1 MTLFSQEAATMN
13 HQHPS
18 LGDRL
23 VGIALGLFTLLFV
36 AACGSGTGGGPA
48 AGTVTLAMTDAP
60 SDELEALTV
69 TIESATLI
77 GDAGQAPI
85 PLPDDAPITLNLLD
99 LDGINQILA
108 TALVPAGTYS
118 KLRLQISH
126 ATVTWPDETTEPVTI
141 VANGKVDLNFQGV
154 IEIAEGGATTIQLD
168 FSAEDSLKLTET
180 GDGKLILRPQIFV
193 TTGLA
198 ADHPDNPPIDDVAGV
213 IASVDADTHTFELR
227 TFAGTRV
234 TVVVTE
240 TTRIVSHDGEASF
253 ADLHADLRVHV
264 EGALDAQ
271 GRLIATVVHIAPD
284 RPAEFGIV
292 SNLDATAGTFTLQRP
307 HLDPTPVTIQSD
319 TLVLFH
325 GHALTSAA
333 LANGQIV
340 RVGGRFDDTGVL
352 HARVI
357 RIRGDRFAG
366 VVTSITGCATDNT
379 LAVKIGPQRLLA
391 RLALAGVTLPND
403 TIMVQALHDLP
414 CPLIHEGSL
423 VRVWGRLIPDP
434 ANPGGVKFLAARV
447 VVLPGQVFVGTVT
460 EVTPD
465 PANPSVGT
473 FLLTIGADAGA
484 LSNPSGFLVSG
495 TILVHVVDT
504 TLFDSGLTFGPGLL
518 DQRVGVLGRFVRTLS
533 GIQYVAVYV
542 RSALA
547 E

>member
-1 MTLFSQEAATMN
+1 MK

-18 LGDRL
+18 LGARL
-23 VGIALGLFTLLFV
+23 VGIALGLFTIFFV
-36 AACGSGTGGGPA
+36 AACGESGTGGPA

-77 GDAGQAPI
+77 GEPGQVPI
-85 PLPDDAPITLNLLD
+85 PLDDAPITLNLLD
-99 LDGINQILA
+99 LDGINLILA
-108 TALVPAGTYS
+108 TASVPAGTYS

-141 VANGKVDLNFQGV
+141 VADGKVDLNFQGV
-154 IEIAEGGATTIQLD
+154 IEITDGGATTLQLD

-180 GDGKLILRPQIFV
+180 GNGKLILRPQIFV

-198 ADHPDNPPIDDVAGV
+198 ADHPDNPPIDDVAGI
-213 IASVDADTHTFELR
+213 IASVDTDAHTFELR

-240 TTRIVSHDGEASF
+240 TTRIVSHNGEASF
-253 ADLHADLRVHV
+253 ADLRADLRVHV

-271 GRLIATVVHIAPD
+271 GRLVATAVHIAPD
-284 RPAEFGIV
+284 RPAEFGVV

-307 HLDPTPVTIQSD
+307 HLDPTPVQFDAD

-325 GHALTSAA
+325 GQVLASAD

-340 RVGGRFDDTGVL
+340 RVGGRFDDAGVL

-414 CPLIHEGSL
+414 CPLLIHEGSL

-460 EVTPD
+460 QVTPD
-465 PANPSVGT
+465 TVNPSVGS
-473 FLLTIGADAGA
+473 FLLAIGPAAEVLSDAH
-484 LSNPSGFLVSG
+484 GFFVSG
-495 TILVHVVDT
+495 VIRVHVTESTV
-504 TLFDSGLTFGPGLL
+504 FASGLSFPDALVGH
-518 DQRVGVLGRFVRTLS
+518 RVGVLGRFVRTPS
-533 GIQYVAVYV
+533 GVQYVAVYV
-542 RSALA
+542 RSA

>member
-1 MTLFSQEAATMN
+1 MK

-18 LGDRL
+18 LGARL
-23 VGIALGLFTLLFV
+23 VGGAVGLFTLLFV

-60 SDELEALTV
+60 SDALEALTV

-108 TALVPAGTYS
+108 TASVPAGTYS

-193 TTGLA
+193 STGLG
-198 ADHPDNPPIDDVAGV
+198 ADAPDSPPIDDVAGL
-213 IASVDADTHTFELR
+213 IASVDADAHTFELR

-264 EGALDAQ
+264 EGTLDAG
-271 GRLIATVVHIAPD
+271 GRLVATLVHIV
-284 RPAEFGIV
+284 RERFAEYGLITQL
-292 SNLDATAGTFTLQRP
+292 NPTAGTFVLK
-307 HLDPTPVTIQSD
+307 HLAGPDTPVAYSTA
-319 TLVLFH
+319 TRVFFL
-325 GHALTSAA
+325 GHMLTTADLS
-333 LANGQIV
+333 NGQLV
-340 RVGGRFDDTGVL
+340 RVGGEVDGAGVL
-352 HARVI
+352 QASVI
-357 RIRGDRFAG
+357 RIRLDRFAG
-366 VVTSITGCATDNT
+366 VVTDASACTSQT
-379 LAVKIGPQRLLA
+379 LTVRVGPQRLLA
-391 RLALAGVTLPND
+391 RLALAGITLPSD
-403 TIMVQALHDLP
+403 AIAVEAQHSLP
-414 CPLIHEGSL
+414 CGLIHAGSV
-423 VRVWGRLIPDP
+423 VRVWGRLVPDP
-434 ANPGGVKFLAARV
+434 AEPGGVKFLAARV

-460 EVTPD
+460 QVTPD
-465 PANPSVGT
+465 PANLSVGT

-484 LSNPSGFLVSG
+484 LSNLNGFLVSG
-495 TILVHVVDT
+495 TIRVHVVET
-504 TLFDSGLTFGPGLL
+504 TLFESGLAFGPDLL
-518 DQRVGVLGRFVRTLS
+518 DQRVGVLGRFERTS
-533 GIQYVAVYV
+533 TGVKYVAVYV
-542 RSALA
+542 RSAPA
-547 E
+547 

>member
-1 MTLFSQEAATMN
+1 MTHS
-13 HQHPS
+13 HPTR
-18 LGDRL
+18 GARL
-23 VGIALGLFTLLFV
+23 LVAVLGLLALLGLS
-36 AACGSGTGGGPA
+36 ACGESRTGGPA
-48 AGTVTLAMTDAP
+48 AGTVTLAITDAP

-77 GDAGQAPI
+77 GEPGQVPI
-85 PLPDDAPITLNLLD
+85 PLDDAPITLNLLD

-108 TALVPAGTYS
+108 AASVPAGRYS
-118 KLRLQISH
+118 KLRLQISN

-141 VANGKVDLNFQGV
+141 VANGKADLNFQGT
-154 IEIAEGGATTIQLD
+154 IEIADGGATTIQLD

-180 GDGKLILRPQIFV
+180 GNGKLILRPQIFV

-213 IASVDADTHTFELR
+213 IASIDADAHTFELR
-227 TFAGTRV
+227 TFAGTHV

-253 ADLHADLRVHV
+253 EDLRADLRVHV
-264 EGALDAQ
+264 EGALDAE
-271 GRLIATVVHIAPD
+271 GRLIATAVHIAPD
-284 RPAEFGIV
+284 RPAEFGVV

-307 HLDPTPVTIQSD
+307 HLDPTPVQFDAD

-325 GHALTSAA
+325 GQVLATAN

-340 RVGGRFDDTGVL
+340 RVGGRFDDAGVL

-391 RLALAGVTLPND
+391 RLALAGVVLPND
-403 TIMVQALHDLP
+403 TITVQALHDLP
-414 CPLIHEGSL
+414 CPLIPEGSL

-447 VVLPGQVFVGTVT
+447 VVLPGHVFVGTVT

-465 PANPSVGT
+465 PANTSVGS
-473 FLLTIGADAGA
+473 FLLAISPTAEVLSDAHGFFVSGVLRVHVTESTVLTSG
-484 LSNPSGFLVSG
+484 LSFTDALVSQ
-495 TILVHVVDT
+495 H
-504 TLFDSGLTFGPGLL
+504 
-518 DQRVGVLGRFVRTLS
+518 VGVLGRFVRTTS
-533 GIQYVAVYV
+533 GVQYVAVYV
-542 RSALA
+542 RPAA
-547 E
+547 